1 MEPLIAELKIL
12 DGSPRSGFEAASE
25 AAARGF
31 ELEDI
36 DADGDG
42 NIDFQEF
49 CTYFGRPNATYARTF
64 AQANDS
70 AKLNGKGIKMPMK
83 QHVRIVGGHG
93 RSVGSLVGERCF
105 WPEVEMSMD
114 QIRKSHFLRLYIY
127 LDYVLRS
134 SRLRLD
140 SCEVWECRTKRRS

>member
-1 MEPLIAELKIL
+1 MPTGVVLLYFSYVCL
-12 DGSPRSGFEAASE
+12 VVWPHSAASWHVKK

-42 NIDFQEF
+42 NIDFQAEFSLNFLNVQCWAVPFPGPCDWIASLLQEF
-49 CTYFGRPNATYARTF
+49 CTYFGRPNATYARTL

-70 AKLNGKGIKMPMK
+70 AKLNGNKMKMPMK

-93 RSVGSLVGERCF
+93 RSVCG
-105 WPEVEMSMD
+105 
-114 QIRKSHFLRLYIY
+114 
-127 LDYVLRS
+127 
-134 SRLRLD
+134 
-140 SCEVWECRTKRRS
+140 